1 MLHSSFLHY
10 LNNAPCGTIH
20 SILVCTS
27 QFPHDAEKAS
37 TSPVYRQ
44 LVAAAP
50 GWQWQ
55 SFVLENTHVFR
66 GKLLR
71 CHHRCAII
79 RYSCWE
85 PYSASQASSSHIPSC
100 YCPNDVCLCGYF
112 PFQLRL
118 VPSPLEGV
126 AVCTETSTWITDLQL
141 LADGLC
147 GRTSSVP
154 LVNSQS
160 DLGEEAIGAK
170 HTRYRPHLGNLWCWS
185 TLVELLSV
193 LD

>member
-1 MLHSSFLHY
+1 MEQYTQFWSAPLNSCMMLKRHLR
-10 LNNAPCGTIH
+10 AQ
-20 SILVCTS
+20 CTGS
-27 QFPHDAEKAS
+27 W
-37 TSPVYRQ
+37 
-44 LVAAAP
+44 
-50 GWQWQ
+50 WQQ
-55 SFVLENTHVFR
+55 HQGDSESFVLENTHVFR

-71 CHHRCAII
+71 CHHHCAII

-118 VPSPLEGV
+118 VPSPLESV
-126 AVCTETSTWITDLQL
+126 AVCAETSTWITDLQL

-170 HTRYRPHLGNLWCWS
+170 HTWYRPHLGNLWCWS